1 MKLQEL
7 KNKIKTEDFDTVC
20 LLVYESIVENKI
32 TQEQFLG
39 LMSEIMNE
47 FEGQIG
53 EDVKVGVQ
61 QFVQHQLSPAGAS
74 SACNARTTSAILDPF
89 DPLTMTTSP
98 ACTVLASMGAS
109 SAALVA

>member
-32 TQEQFLG
+32 TQEQFLV

-47 FEGQIG
+47 FEDQIE
-53 EDVKVGVQ
+53 EDD
-61 QFVQHQLSPAGAS
+61 FNESFDDENDLFD
-74 SACNARTTSAILDPF
+74 NYDDEDLD
-89 DPLTMTTSP
+89 
-98 ACTVLASMGAS
+98 GNY
-109 SAALVA
+109 

>member
-53 EDVKVGVQ
+53 EDD
-61 QFVQHQLSPAGAS
+61 FNESFDDENDLFD
-74 SACNARTTSAILDPF
+74 NYDDEDLDENY
-89 DPLTMTTSP
+89 
-98 ACTVLASMGAS
+98 
-109 SAALVA
+109 